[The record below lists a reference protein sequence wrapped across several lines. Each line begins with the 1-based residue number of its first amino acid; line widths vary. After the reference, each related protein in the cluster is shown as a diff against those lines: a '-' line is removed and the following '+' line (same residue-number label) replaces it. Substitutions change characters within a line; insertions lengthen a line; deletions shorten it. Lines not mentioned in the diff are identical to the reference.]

1 MVLDQARASNLI
13 AKPEHRCRELVS
25 CNHQATMEGI
35 GYHEGDALVT
45 PRTAQAVTSL
55 GHSDPALGFHLE
67 AREGTRW
74 KEYHRDTQ
82 VQGGLKR
89 LLEPLRQ

>member
-1 MVLDQARASNLI
+1 
-13 AKPEHRCRELVS
+13 
-25 CNHQATMEGI
+25 MEGI